1 MRHLL
6 AAVLVCGLGA
16 GCGAQVVGG
25 GGADLQAEIVGLDGE
40 PRGRVH
46 LSAAKS
52 GRAFLKVEV
61 MNLPPGAHGFH
72 IHETG
77 KCEASCGFESA
88 GGHLS
93 GGAAHGVKS
102 DDGMHVGDL
111 PNLYVPESGAL
122 RVEYFLDD
130 VMIESGQAPLM
141 DMDGASVV
149 IHAVADD
156 YQSQPSGA
164 AGARI
169 ACGVLERAPG

>member
-6 AAVLVCGLGA
+6 GAALFGA
-16 GCGAQVVGG
+16 LSVGCGAHVVSGEG
-25 GGADLQAEIVGLDGE
+25 PELQAEIVGLDGE

-46 LSAAKS
+46 LISAKS
-52 GRAFLKVEV
+52 GRALFKVEV

-77 KCEASCGFESA
+77 KCDASGGFESA

-93 GGAAHGVKS
+93 GAAAHGVKS

-122 RVEYFLDD
+122 RVEYFLDG

-156 YQSQPSGA
+156 YESQPSGA
-164 AGARI
+164 SGARI